1 MPNLFFFLVTAKKLS
16 SDLESP
22 HFPTFSEKMLRMQ
35 NWRDG
40 HGKSINGHGKVMEK
54 YVVKYVG
61 TLSAEMVLAERESMV
76 LSERES
82 MGRVMAYMRSYG
94 IANRS
99 SWRVLAVSGSADTG
113 QERTIRHKLPPS

>member
-1 MPNLFFFLVTAKKLS
+1 
-16 SDLESP
+16 
-22 HFPTFSEKMLRMQ
+22 
-35 NWRDG
+35 
-40 HGKSINGHGKVMEK
+40 MEK

-61 TLSAEMVLAERESMV
+61 TLSAEMVLA
-76 LSERES
+76 ERES

-99 SWRVLAVSGSADTG
+99 SWRVLTVSGSADTG